1 MTRTVLVTGFGGLI
15 GGAVARRL
23 AAEGRQVV
31 AADVHAFS
39 GLPFPFVT
47 HDLSNSDSWHGIIT
61 RFGITDIVHAGGV
74 SGPMLLQDQPS
85 RVCDINLNG
94 LTGSLEAA
102 RIHLLRRI
110 VWFSSIAV
118 YGDRTSLAPVS
129 EESSIHPTTVY
140 AATKAAGEAMLA
152 GYYSEHGVDGVA
164 LRVASCYGPGRTS
177 PCLIRTLIEDAFAE
191 RVTAVKESPL
201 RSRQHIFV
209 QDVARAAIAALDAE
223 NLPQRVYNIGP
234 GRMQSLDEI
243 EAGVRS
249 AVPNARIELRDSGFA
264 WNTFAVGP
272 LLIDAARRD
281 LGFEP
286 STPLSEGAKQ
296 TALWVRQQGR
306 LD

>member
-1 MTRTVLVTGFGGLI
+1 
-15 GGAVARRL
+15 
-23 AAEGRQVV
+23 
-31 AADVHAFS
+31 
-39 GLPFPFVT
+39 
-47 HDLSNSDSWHGIIT
+47 
-61 RFGITDIVHAGGV
+61 
-74 SGPMLLQDQPS
+74 
-85 RVCDINLNG
+85 
-94 LTGSLEAA
+94 
-102 RIHLLRRI
+102 
-110 VWFSSIAV
+110 
-118 YGDRTSLAPVS
+118 
-129 EESSIHPTTVY
+129 
-140 AATKAAGEAMLA
+140 
-152 GYYSEHGVDGVA
+152 
-164 LRVASCYGPGRTS
+164 
-177 PCLIRTLIEDAFAE
+177 LIEDALAE
-191 RVTAVKESPL
+191 RGTAVKESPL

-249 AVPNARIELRDSGFA
+249 AVPNARIEFRDSGFA